1 MSPYPLP
8 FPWLLIAG
16 LTVWNTV
23 DYCWY
28 NRQQNLAL
36 YLKVYKG
43 KKRMSALTGAIV
55 LNEIYAF
62 RQVLSLIAKKK
73 KKKKTEVWAALQHL
87 FFFWFFM
94 LLPERISRPAKKS
107 SEMTSRISIS
117 SGTGGAG
124 RSTCLLLSDRASRM
138 ARNWAAVQSNIS
150 VSRRSVV
157 VRGHDSWV
165 GKSTVSFVI
174 AKPSYKK
181 ARFLSKQF
189 SFRKKEHV

>member
-73 KKKKTEVWAALQHL
+73 KKKKRRSGLL
-87 FFFWFFM
+87 SNIFFFFGS
-94 LLPERISRPAKKS
+94 LCCYL
-107 SEMTSRISIS
+107 
-117 SGTGGAG
+117 
-124 RSTCLLLSDRASRM
+124 
-138 ARNWAAVQSNIS
+138 
-150 VSRRSVV
+150 
-157 VRGHDSWV
+157 RGFP
-165 GKSTVSFVI
+165 GLQ
-174 AKPSYKK
+174 KK
-181 ARFLSKQF
+181 ALKWHHEFQFHQEREELGAAHAYCYQTELPGWQGTELQYSQTFLSADVQ
-189 SFRKKEHV
+189 

>member
-1 MSPYPLP
+1 M
-8 FPWLLIAG
+8 
-16 LTVWNTV
+16 VWNTV

-55 LNEIYAF
+55 LNEIYAL
-62 RQVLSLIAKKK
+62 RQVLSLIAKK
-73 KKKKTEVWAALQHL
+73 KKKKTEVWAALQHF

-181 ARFLSKQF
+181 QDFFQNS
-189 SFRKKEHV
+189 SPSERKNMFKTENNML

>member
-1 MSPYPLP
+1 MS
-8 FPWLLIAG
+8 
-16 LTVWNTV
+16 V
-23 DYCWY
+23 
-28 NRQQNLAL
+28 
-36 YLKVYKG
+36 
-43 KKRMSALTGAIV
+43 LTGAIV

-73 KKKKTEVWAALQHL
+73 KKTKNTQTEVWAPLQHFL
-87 FFFWFFM
+87 FWIFM
-94 LLPERISRPAKKS
+94 LLPERISSPAKKS

-117 SGTGGAG
+117 SGTVGVGC
-124 RSTCLLLSDRASRM
+124 STCLLLSDRASRM

-165 GKSTVSFVI
+165 GKSNISFVI

-181 ARFLSKQF
+181 AKLFLSKQF
-189 SFRKKEHV
+189 SFRKKVHV

>member
-16 LTVWNTV
+16 LMVWKTV

-43 KKRMSALTGAIV
+43 KKRMSALTGDIV
-55 LNEIYAF
+55 INEIYAF

-73 KKKKTEVWAALQHL
+73 IPKMEVWAPLQHS
-87 FFFWFFM
+87 FWFFM

-165 GKSTVSFVI
+165 GKSNVSLVI
-174 AKPSYKK
+174 SKPSYKK

-189 SFRKKEHV
+189 SFTKKVHV